1 MDDNIKKFVNISL
14 WVVAILLVL
23 RSLISWAEIKSMW
36 ESRLVIEFCYT
47 YLGYIGE
54 VIGATAIIMSVF
66 NKCAWKWKV
75 LRWTHDLP
83 VFKQK
88 YDGKFVSDYDKK
100 TRKASIEIEQ
110 TFLKIN
116 VQMKT
121 KESSSGSI
129 VASLKDL
136 HGKKYLIYTYQ
147 NNPHAEIQDRS
158 PIHYGTAMLDVSNP
172 KRLEG
177 NYFTGRKSRGSMM
190 FESSNGTTG

>member
-23 RSLISWAEIKSMW
+23 RSLVSCTEIKSMW
-36 ESRLVIEFCYT
+36 ESRLVLEFCYT

-83 VFKQK
+83 VLEHK

-100 TRKASIEIEQ
+100 SRKASIEIKQ
-110 TFLKIN
+110 TFLKISI
-116 VQMKT
+116 QMKT
-121 KESSSGSI
+121 KE
-129 VASLKDL
+129 V
-136 HGKKYLIYTYQ
+136 
-147 NNPHAEIQDRS
+147 
-158 PIHYGTAMLDVSNP
+158 
-172 KRLEG
+172 
-177 NYFTGRKSRGSMM
+177 RKWK
-190 FESSNGTTG
+190 

>member
-23 RSLISWAEIKSMW
+23 RSLISWTEIKSMW

-54 VIGATAIIMSVF
+54 VIGATAIIMSIF
-66 NKCAWKWKV
+66 NKYAWKWKV

-83 VFKQK
+83 VLEYK

-100 TRKASIEIEQ
+100 TRNASIEIKQ

-116 VQMKT
+116 IQMKT

-129 VASLKDL
+129 IASLKDL
-136 HGKKYLIYTYQ
+136 HGIKYLIYTYQ

-172 KRLEG
+172 KKTR
-177 NYFTGRKSRGSMM
+177 R
-190 FESSNGTTG
+190 